1 MGSLSTW
8 FPDFLALA
16 YVNRGDIAPCHAADC
31 EYSTVTTKFGMLTAI
46 AGIVGV
52 AIGKI
57 TSDAWKK
64 EKTMN
69 DGRQLTGN
77 QRADAEICAIGQFV
91 LASGILLALF
101 AAKNYPTVTWA
112 AGLIGNYL
120 LILSFFFERQ
130 V

>member
-1 MGSLSTW
+1 
-8 FPDFLALA
+8 
-16 YVNRGDIAPCHAADC
+16 
-31 EYSTVTTKFGMLTAI
+31 MLTAI

-52 AIGKI
+52 AVGKI
-57 TSDAWKK
+57 SSDAWKK
-64 EKTMN
+64 EKTVN
-69 DGRQLTGN
+69 DGRQTVPGN

-120 LILSFFFERQ
+120 LVLSF
-130 V
+130 VS